1 MDNTESKLQR
11 DRDDKMESGPKQ
23 CSVESADVSR
33 TDPEE
38 QATHDINA
46 SYLVSFPFYN

>member
-1 MDNTESKLQR
+1 MDKTESKLYR
-11 DRDDKMESGPKQ
+11 DRDDKMEGGPEQ

-38 QATHDINA
+38 QATHDIKA
-46 SYLVSFPFYN
+46 SSLVLFPFYD